1 MASLQHLLNCD
12 GHAAA
17 SVSIDDFYVR
27 GSQQEEL
34 AAKHPDNGL
43 LQFRGNPGTHDLDLA
58 ETTLGTH
65 THTRSSC
72 GSCSSHLLCMHV
84 CSLP

>member
-1 MASLQHLLNCD
+1 LLNCD

-58 ETTLGTH
+58 ETTLGTQ
-65 THTRSSC
+65 THMRALISRILIFSPPV
-72 GSCSSHLLCMHV
+72 HV
-84 CSLP
+84 CSVQ